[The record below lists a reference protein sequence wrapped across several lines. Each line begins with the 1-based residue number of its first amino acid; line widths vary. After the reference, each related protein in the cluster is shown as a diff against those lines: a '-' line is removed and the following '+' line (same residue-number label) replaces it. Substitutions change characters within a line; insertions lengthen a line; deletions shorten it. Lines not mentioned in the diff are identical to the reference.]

1 PRLLFHDSLDQKPK
15 KSTSS
20 NKFCSISTKK
30 LKNRYIPAKHI
41 TKPIHPK
48 ATIEDHR
55 LAFASIR
62 AETLVLSSYNFTYHI
77 DRYVIRGVT
86 SPHVKQNSTLKIAI
100 TT

>member
-1 PRLLFHDSLDQKPK
+1 YVCYILIRLFLTVEPRILAKTLVFPYPEIHPRLLFHDSLDQKPK

-48 ATIEDHR
+48 ATIRIIGLH
-55 LAFASIR
+55 L
-62 AETLVLSSYNFTYHI
+62 LVYEPK
-77 DRYVIRGVT
+77 R
-86 SPHVKQNSTLKIAI
+86 
-100 TT
+100 